1 MNAGPTPPKR
11 QLGRGLSALLGD
23 EAPPPEAPATAG
35 PVRGAVTAPVEY
47 LRPSRVQPRREFV
60 AAEIESLAES
70 IRERGILQPILV
82 RPDAD
87 HPGRYEI
94 VAGERRWRASQLAQL
109 HEVPIVV
116 RELSDEGALE
126 VALIENVQRADLNPI
141 EEGLGYKRLIDD
153 FRHTQ
158 ESIARIIGKSRVH
171 IANTLRLLGLPDSV
185 RNMVS
190 AGELTPGHARA
201 LLNESD
207 AEVLAR
213 WIVKR
218 WLNVRQTERLIAK
231 RERDRPTTSGGPAP
245 AARLGATLGEHAVGY
260 IKDADTLALED
271 ALTTM
276 LGLKVTI
283 DFDPRTGAGRI
294 VVDYQTLEQLD
305 EVIRRLRRSGAM
317 PGTAA
322 E

>member
-1 MNAGPTPPKR
+1 MFKLNLLDAR
-11 QLGRGLSALLGD
+11 RVLRRGGVVGCCND
-23 EAPPPEAPATAG
+23 
-35 PVRGAVTAPVEY
+35 
-47 LRPSRVQPRREFV
+47 PSN
-60 AAEIESLAES
+60 
-70 IRERGILQPILV
+70 
-82 RPDAD
+82 
-87 HPGRYEI
+87 
-94 VAGERRWRASQLAQL
+94 GEC
-109 HEVPIVV
+109 
-116 RELSDEGALE
+116 D
-126 VALIENVQRADLNPI
+126 
-141 EEGLGYKRLIDD
+141 
-153 FRHTQ
+153 
-158 ESIARIIGKSRVH
+158 H

-218 WLNVRQTERLIAK
+218 GLNVRQTERLIAK
-231 RERDRPTTSGGPAP
+231 RERERPATSDGPAP

-260 IKDADTLALED
+260 VKDADTLALED